1 MNSYNHYAFGSV
13 VAWVY
18 RQVAG
23 IDTTLTGPGFRE
35 IVIRPRLDTRM
46 DHARGEY
53 DSVYGKIVT
62 DWSGTPTGQFSL
74 KVTIPANTS
83 AKVYLPANPSAQ
95 IMQDGQAVEAQQES
109 GSPVIRVG
117 SGSYE
122 FQMK

>member
-23 IDTTLTGPGFRE
+23 IDTATGDPAFHE
-35 IVIRPRLDTRM
+35 LIIRPRLDSSV
-46 DHARGEY
+46 DHAHGEY
-53 DSVYGKIVT
+53 DSIYGTVTT
-62 DWSGTPTGQFSL
+62 DWNGKPSGPFSL

-83 AKVYLPANPSAQ
+83 AKVFLPVIANTQITQNGKKISPS
-95 IMQDGQAVEAQQES
+95 QES
-109 GSPVIRVG
+109 GAPMVQIG

-122 FQMK
+122 FQVK